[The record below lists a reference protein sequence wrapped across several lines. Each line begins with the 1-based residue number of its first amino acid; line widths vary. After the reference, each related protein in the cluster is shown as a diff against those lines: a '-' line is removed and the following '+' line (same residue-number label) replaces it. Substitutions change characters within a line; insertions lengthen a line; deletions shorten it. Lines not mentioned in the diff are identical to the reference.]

1 MPNQRSTEKSQF
13 SFWIKKETKAM
24 AEQLAEQQ
32 GKTFT
37 EVITELLEN
46 YLENAD
52 LSDCNADQRTEML
65 ADLEP
70 TEEKPKPV
78 KQKRKKA

>member
-1 MPNQRSTEKSQF
+1 
-13 SFWIKKETKAM
+13 M

-46 YLENAD
+46 YLEKAD
-52 LSDCNADQRTEML
+52 LADYNAAGKSEMF

-70 TEEKPKPV
+70 TEEKQKPV
-78 KQKRKKA
+78 KQKRKKSGGEQ

>member
-1 MPNQRSTEKSQF
+1 MYVTKEVKQKIKLLADQRKTTMTDIIQELLSEELENLELADYNANQRS
-13 SFWIKKETKAM
+13 
-24 AEQLAEQQ
+24 
-32 GKTFT
+32 
-37 EVITELLEN
+37 
-46 YLENAD
+46 
-52 LSDCNADQRTEML
+52 EML